1 MDAAVTGAVPHLRD
15 PAGDQVSK
23 TVGLGLGMAQ
33 GDDQGE
39 LPGSPGR
46 PGGGRSN
53 LRTALVLLSIALVF
67 FVGVIVNRLLFN

>member
-23 TVGLGLGMAQ
+23 TVGLGMAQ
-33 GDDQGE
+33 GDDHRE
-39 LPGSPGR
+39 LPGIPGR
-46 PGGGRSN
+46 PGGGGRSN